1 MQKTKREDTFMRADE
16 VATIFDCSK
25 EFAYK
30 IIRQLN
36 ADLQKQGFI
45 TMQGRVSRKYF
56 QERFFG

>member
-1 MQKTKREDTFMRADE
+1 MQKTKQEDTFMRADE
-16 VATIFDCSK
+16 VANIFDCSK

-30 IIRQLN
+30 IIRKLN